1 MLKYIIIALFTLLI
15 SGFYNYRSHPEMPVS
30 RRWLLFGLRCIS
42 LGIIL
47 LLLISPILYYIQR
60 KSLAPQIVVLE
71 DTSLSMS
78 LKHGATSKAAYLKP
92 SIAKL
97 RSRFIDAG
105 YEVIE
110 HRFAKGLEGDNNSS
124 LLGES
129 LNQLSKDKG
138 ITNLAGIILAS
149 DGWLQD
155 ESLAT
160 AMQLGQPFYVLAD
173 SSKNLSPD
181 LEVSTVHSN
190 RYAYRNEPNTIR
202 ADFISENYNGAAE
215 ARLIVGNSVISRQ
228 SLKLEAGKAQSVDF
242 TNRFNQ
248 TGFFTWKVELSPL
261 AGEIRL
267 SNNSFPGAIEVLS
280 EKERIVLISDKPAW
294 DNKFILDAIASNP
307 RWEVQSYLNR
317 SGKLYSGEN
326 LVTKLS
332 GDNLAA
338 LVIINNG
345 MVKLDS
351 YTLSFINGAQAKGV
365 GIMYQGLPVDELN
378 AVLPLKKSNIVTLY
392 QGFINPSAAA
402 VNYPML
408 SPLTDNAQD
417 LPPVDYYYL
426 TANSGAE
433 ILASMNNPQNSPA
446 IAVKNIGGARSIAFS
461 TLNLWRWQL
470 QSKDEGYNKLVSNC
484 LTWLS
489 NKSTSGF
496 DAIYNRSY
504 LNGEEIRIKLRVEDE
519 IRQRRLDV
527 NPRIRIV
534 DKNSKEVIND
544 FLTREDDEYSFKAEL
559 KEPGTY
565 SFEISDKESGKS
577 SKGKFELNASSLEN
591 KDYGYNLPLLSW
603 LASQNNG
610 KMLLNPELD
619 TFSVVPAV
627 KEILISRREI
637 ALYKK
642 WYILTLF
649 ILAFCIEL
657 YLRRRWGLL

>member
-408 SPLTDNAQD
+408 SPITDNAQD
-417 LPPVDYYYL
+417 LPPVDYYYV

-504 LNGEEIRIKLRVEDE
+504 LNGEEIRIKLRVEDD

-642 WYILTLF
+642 WYILALF

>member
-155 ESLAT
+155 ESLAA

-242 TNRFNQ
+242 ANRFNQ

-365 GIMYQGLPVDELN
+365 GIMYQGLPVEELN

-408 SPLTDNAQD
+408 SPITDNAQD
-417 LPPVDYYYL
+417 LPPVDYYYV

-504 LNGEEIRIKLRVEDE
+504 LNGEEIRIKLRVEDD

-642 WYILTLF
+642 WYILALF

>member
-78 LKHGATSKAAYLKP
+78 LKHGAISKAAYLKP

-642 WYILTLF
+642 WYILALF

>member
-155 ESLAT
+155 ESLAA

-242 TNRFNQ
+242 ANRFNQ

-504 LNGEEIRIKLRVEDE
+504 LNGEEIRIKLRVEDD

-642 WYILTLF
+642 WYILALF

>member
-155 ESLAT
+155 ESLAA

-408 SPLTDNAQD
+408 SPITDNAQD
-417 LPPVDYYYL
+417 LPPVDYYYV